1 MTKEEIIKVVNDM
14 PDGFDMEALL
24 DKLIFMAK
32 VEKGLEQIKEGK
44 VTPHDEFM
52 KEAKSWG
59 K

>member
-1 MTKEEIIKVVNDM
+1 MTKEAIIKVVNDL
-14 PDGFDMEALL
+14 PEDFDMEAFL

-32 VEKGLEQIKEGK
+32 VEKGIEQIKEGK
-44 VTPHDEFM
+44 VTPHEEVM